1 MSITQKLGKKTIYGR
16 ALTKKDEVMPV
27 VAQILQPLD
36 FFKGLNQKELEEF
49 ASFLNPKTIKKG
61 DIIIRKGTS
70 ALTFFVIL
78 SGSFE
83 VSFENGRSITIDQK
97 GEIMGWSTVVYPFHY
112 TGTVTALTDG
122 DVLSISSRDFFQLI
136 QANNVLGEKIMK
148 KINKI
153 AMERRAHLS
162 GSE

>member
-1 MSITQKLGKKTIYGR
+1 
-16 ALTKKDEVMPV
+16 
-27 VAQILQPLD
+27 
-36 FFKGLNQKELEEF
+36 
-49 ASFLNPKTIKKG
+49 
-61 DIIIRKGTS
+61 
-70 ALTFFVIL
+70 
-78 SGSFE
+78 
-83 VSFENGRSITIDQK
+83 
-97 GEIMGWSTVVYPFHY
+97 MGWSTVVYPFSY

>member
-1 MSITQKLGKKTIYGR
+1 
-16 ALTKKDEVMPV
+16 MPV
-27 VAQILQPLD
+27 DAQELQPLD
-36 FFKGLNQKELEEF
+36 FFKDMSQLELEEF
-49 ASFLNPKTIKKG
+49 AALLNAKTIEKG
-61 DIIIRKGTS
+61 EIIIRKGTS

-83 VSFENGRSITIDQK
+83 VSFGNGRSITIDKK

-122 DVLSISSRDFFQLI
+122 DVLYISSRDFFQLI
-136 QANNVLGEKIMK
+136 QGNNVLGEKIMK

-153 AMERRAHLS
+153 ASERRTYFS
-162 GSE
+162 GTE

>member
-1 MSITQKLGKKTIYGR
+1 RLGKKTIYGW
-16 ALTKKDEVMPV
+16 ALTKKDETMPV
-27 VAQILQPLD
+27 DAQILQPLD
-36 FFKGLNQKELEEF
+36 FFKDMTQSELEEF
-49 ASFLNPKTIKKG
+49 ATLLNARTVKKG
-61 DIIIRKGTS
+61 DIIIREGTS

-83 VSFENGRSITIDQK
+83 VSFEKGRSITIDK
-97 GEIMGWSTVVYPFHY
+97 IGEIMGWSTIVYPFHY
-112 TGTVTALTDG
+112 TGTVTTMTDG

-153 AMERRAHLS
+153 AMERRAHFS
-162 GSE
+162 DAE